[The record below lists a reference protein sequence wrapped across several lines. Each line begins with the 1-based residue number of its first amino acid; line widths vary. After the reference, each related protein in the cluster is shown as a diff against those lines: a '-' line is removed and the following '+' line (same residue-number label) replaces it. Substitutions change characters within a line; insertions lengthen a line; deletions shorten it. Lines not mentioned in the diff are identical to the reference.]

1 MTFICP
7 NYRCSQRSQLDDALV
22 CDNCGTNL
30 IISNKYKLTEIV
42 RSSPHKINSPEYCW
56 YELFNGQGDSNEK
69 LLIKILVIVP
79 EALEVPSSVED
90 IRKVQQRFER
100 EYRLLS
106 KGLMGVCQGYAI
118 LDVPIEDGAI
128 TMRAIVMEK
137 VPGINLDEYVRTY
150 GAIDSQ
156 RALRWIKQIA
166 TTISTMH
173 QNKVQHR
180 DIKPSNIMVS
190 GRGAN
195 EQLILVDFG
204 VALDCSGS
212 LVGDETEVV
221 GTRPYLDPLYI
232 AGGQYQNDSDLYS
245 LGQTF
250 IYLLTGNFFDP
261 SWYEDRNIA
270 HPPIDSKLEV
280 AIQRMITTNPT
291 QRFENAEKLLR
302 YIGNRGWP
310 KWLKRSLILAIG
322 LIVGLLVAWLVYTRK
337 YDHYV
342 HPVCQINTINC
353 GKELPRDIGVETSD
367 IIRAFPKLSD
377 PDPKIRQE
385 SVDTY
390 RKIWEQYRQE
400 PEGGE
405 LLVYWNN
412 AMIQADESKY
422 PEIYTLLVAV
432 PHYRKPPGVS
442 ANILNGVAQAQKYFN
457 EKNKDKGIQ
466 LYIAILQEPEQ
477 DDRQYSKL
485 RKVIED
491 VIEKSNNSKGF
502 IGVVGHYSSQ
512 ITFNVLQLY
521 ADANMLLVSPSATR
535 ADIPNEKE
543 QITSAHLKY
552 FGRMISNG
560 RNQAY
565 EISYWLKYLLKKDDK
580 SCGLLDMY
588 LVYQE
593 NDTYSNSI
601 SNELKD
607 LLFLNNISPTNNI
620 RITNIPYE
628 LNVANTSKSE
638 KTAAN
643 RLQSALEKASSSINP
658 KNCSPKQVVLLF
670 LGAYVDQDQSSVIKL
685 IIDKIPK
692 TADLI
697 GNITVGDILSDPQ
710 SNLNKKGKV
719 PTDLYPRTFIVAPFN
734 ILDFLP
740 ANTGFRKENSE
751 LKINHDFAIKMISS
765 NSKQSKDIIN
775 ISWRQIAGA
784 ESTLVFMEAIDRY
797 TQEKERHK
805 GEKLTTVIRDIIKRE
820 DFSAQGVFSK
830 IQFNGYE
837 RKRIKT
843 ATMLKYIRY
852 KSPGKEMIAV
862 PVDYHDPNDLTKEA
876 LEYRPL
882 TIQDLGLQD

>member
-1 MTFICP
+1 MTIICP
-7 NYRCSQRSQLDDALV
+7 NYRCSQRSQPDDALV
-22 CDNCGTNL
+22 CDNCGTHL
-30 IISNKYKLTEIV
+30 TISNKYKLTKIV

-56 YELFNGQGDSNEK
+56 YELFEGRGDNEEE
-69 LLIKILVIVP
+69 LLVKMLVIVP
-79 EALEVPSSVED
+79 EALEVPSSAED
-90 IRKVQQRFER
+90 IRKVRQRFER
-100 EYRLLS
+100 EYKLLS
-106 KGLMGVCQGYAI
+106 KRLTGVCQGYAI

-137 VPGINLDEYVRTY
+137 VAGINLDEYVRTY
-150 GAIDSQ
+150 GAIDSR
-156 RALRWIKQIA
+156 RALRWLKQLIK
-166 TTISTMH
+166 TIGNMH
-173 QNKVQHR
+173 RNQVQHR
-180 DIKPSNIMVS
+180 DIKPSNIIVS

-195 EQLILVDFG
+195 EQLTLIDFG
-204 VALDCSGS
+204 VALDRES
-212 LVGDETEVV
+212 LIGDETEVV

-232 AGGQYQNDSDLYS
+232 AGGKYLDSFDFYS

-250 IYLLTGNFFDP
+250 IYLLTGKNADNDW
-261 SWYEDRNIA
+261 SNDQNIV
-270 HPPIDSKLEV
+270 HSPIDNKLKT
-280 AIQRMITTNPT
+280 AIQKMTSITVR
-291 QRFENAEKLLR
+291 QRFRNADKLLQ
-302 YIGNRGWP
+302 YLESGHQS
-310 KWLKRSLILAIG
+310 KWLKQAMMIILG
-322 LIVGLLVAWLVYTRK
+322 LIFGLVLSKIISPSPPLAK
-337 YDHYV
+337 YI

-367 IIRAFPKLSD
+367 IIRAFPKLSN

-457 EKNKDKGIQ
+457 EKNKGKGIQ

-565 EISYWLKYLLKKDDK
+565 EIAYWLKYLLKKDDK

-628 LNVANTSKSE
+628 LNIANTSKSE

-643 RLQSALEKASSSINP
+643 RLQSALEKASSSANP
-658 KNCSPKQVVLLF
+658 KNCSPKQVILLF
-670 LGAYVDQDQSSVIKL
+670 LGAYVDQDQSSVIRL

-719 PTDLYPRTFIVAPFN
+719 PADLYPRTFIVAPFN

-740 ANTGFRKENSE
+740 ANSGFRKEDSDF
-751 LKINHDFAIKMISS
+751 KINHDFASKMISS

-784 ESTLVFMEAIDRY
+784 ESTLVFTEAIDRY

-820 DFSAQGVFSK
+820 DFSAHGVFSK

-852 KSPGKEMIAV
+852 KSPGREMIAV